1 MDTVLFFRKRTPMI
15 DAIWATLVNSHPAYL
30 QLKES
35 DKGPEQGCRWPGL
48 RLHLPE
54 SRRANSG

>member
-1 MDTVLFFRKRTPMI
+1 MDTVLFFCKRTSMI
-15 DAIWATLVNSHPAYL
+15 DAICASFVNSHLAYL

-35 DKGPEQGCRWPGL
+35 DKGPEQGCRWPEL

-54 SRRANSG
+54 SRRAISG